1 MSDEKTPIQK
11 RGTEFDLGDLA
22 RAIAER
28 TGFPAATLRS
38 AVEKIAE
45 ILPEVLAEH
54 GRVELPFGTLFVEDR
69 AQRRGYNFE
78 TDEEI
83 TIPARQK
90 ICFNPATKVRKAVTE
105 ISGKQTY

>member
-1 MSDEKTPIQK
+1 MSIEKK
-11 RGTEFDLGDLA
+11 GTEFDLGDLA

-38 AVEKIAE
+38 AVDKIAE
-45 ILPEVLAEH
+45 IMPEVLAEH
-54 GRVELPFGTLFVEDR
+54 GRVEFPFGTFFLEDR

-78 TDEEI
+78 TDEEM
-83 TIPARQK
+83 TIPPRQK

>member
-1 MSDEKTPIQK
+1 MSDEKTPIEK
-11 RGTEFDLGDLA
+11 KGTEFDLGDLA

-28 TGFPAATLRS
+28 KGYAYAAVRLYID
-38 AVEKIAE
+38 ELAE
-45 ILPEVLAEH
+45 ILPEALAEH
-54 GRVELPFGTLFVEDR
+54 GRVELPFGTLFLEDR

-78 TDEEI
+78 TDEEM
-83 TIPARQK
+83 TIPPRQK

>member
-11 RGTEFDLGDLA
+11 RGTEFDLGDMA

>member
-1 MSDEKTPIQK
+1 MSDEKTPIAK
-11 RGTEFDLGDLA
+11 RGPEFDLGDLA

-38 AVEKIAE
+38 AVEKVAE
-45 ILPEVLAEH
+45 ILPDVLAEH

-69 AQRRGYNFE
+69 AQRRGYNFD

-83 TIPARQK
+83 IIPARQK

>member
-11 RGTEFDLGDLA
+11 RGTEFDLGDMA

-45 ILPEVLAEH
+45 ILPGALAEH
-54 GRVELPFGTLFVEDR
+54 GRVELPFGTFFLEDR

-78 TDEEI
+78 TDEEM
-83 TIPARQK
+83 TIPPRQQ

>member
-1 MSDEKTPIQK
+1 MSIEKK
-11 RGTEFDLGDLA
+11 GTEFDLGDLA

-38 AVEKIAE
+38 AVDKIAE

-54 GRVELPFGTLFVEDR
+54 GRVELPFGTLFVDDR
-69 AQRRGYNFE
+69 AARRGYNFE